1 MDQFSYRD
9 GQLFAEQVAVADIA
23 RDFGT
28 PAYVYSRAAFENHY
42 RAYDEALA
50 GRPHLVCYAVKA
62 NSNLAVLNVLARL
75 GAGFDIVSVGELE
88 RVLRAGGDP
97 SRIVFSGVGKQP
109 HEMRRALEVGV
120 RCFNVESDTELD
132 RLNAVAGDL
141 GVKAP
146 VSLRVNPDVDAGTH
160 PYISTGLKENKFGI
174 DITDAPRVYARA
186 AAMPHLDVQ
195 GVDCHIGSQLTTVA
209 PFLDALDRVLAL
221 VDALAEDGIT
231 IRHLDMGG
239 GLGVTYDQEQ
249 PPSPG
254 DYIRAMLGR
263 IGDRELE
270 LVLEP
275 GRSIAA
281 NAGIMLTRVEFLK
294 CTEHRNFAI
303 IDGAM
308 NDMIRPALY
317 SAWQAIIPV
326 QPRTD
331 VAEQSWDLV
340 GPVCETGDFL
350 GKDRRLALAPGDL
363 LAVRSAGAYGFVMSS
378 NYNSRNRPPELM
390 VDGDR
395 VYVVRERETLEDQL
409 RHEHCLPDE

>member
-1 MDQFSYRD
+1 
-9 GQLFAEQVAVADIA
+9 
-23 RDFGT
+23 
-28 PAYVYSRAAFENHY
+28 
-42 RAYDEALA
+42 
-50 GRPHLVCYAVKA
+50 
-62 NSNLAVLNVLARL
+62 
-75 GAGFDIVSVGELE
+75 
-88 RVLRAGGDP
+88 
-97 SRIVFSGVGKQP
+97 
-109 HEMRRALEVGV
+109 
-120 RCFNVESDTELD
+120 
-132 RLNAVAGDL
+132 
-141 GVKAP
+141 
-146 VSLRVNPDVDAGTH
+146 
-160 PYISTGLKENKFGI
+160 
-174 DITDAPRVYARA
+174 
-186 AAMPHLDVQ
+186 
-195 GVDCHIGSQLTTVA
+195 
-209 PFLDALDRVLAL
+209 
-221 VDALAEDGIT
+221 
-231 IRHLDMGG
+231 
-239 GLGVTYDQEQ
+239 
-249 PPSPG
+249 
-254 DYIRAMLGR
+254 MLGR

-395 VYVVRERETLEDQL
+395 VYVVRERK
-409 RHEHCLPDE
+409 P